1 MIASPSEV
9 PATAMNSRSCDIPY
23 PQHENEAFMASE
35 VKQTSI
41 DTTTQPSGGELQ
53 VAPAKPGRKTTIT
66 DTPCDIGGMIT
77 AAVDEGFMHTPSR
90 SATHDLIAMAT
101 YSLQVHDR
109 DQEKRYRI
117 ALEQIRMLEPR
128 DGMEAQICTM
138 MVSTMQCALET
149 LQRSTIPA
157 QPSDVARHLR
167 TSATRLV
174 RSYAELADLLD
185 RHRNKNTQKIVV
197 QHQTVMVNG
206 DAQVAQITGQGETG
220 HE

>member
-1 MIASPSEV
+1 M
-9 PATAMNSRSCDIPY
+9 ATK
-23 PQHENEAFMASE
+23 
-35 VKQTSI
+35 VKQKPI

-53 VAPAKPGRKTTIT
+53 VVPAKPGRKKTIT

-157 QPSDVARHLR
+157 QPSDVARQLR

>member
-1 MIASPSEV
+1 MNASPSEV
-9 PATAMNSRSCDIPY
+9 PATAMYSRSCGIPY
-23 PQHENEAFMASE
+23 PQHENEAFMASK

-53 VAPAKPGRKTTIT
+53 VAPAKPGRKKTIT
-66 DTPCDIGGMIT
+66 PTDCDIGGMIT

-149 LQRSTIPA
+149 LQRSNISG
-157 QPSDVARHLR
+157 QSSDVARHLR

-206 DAQVAQITGQGETG
+206 DAQVAQIAGKGESG

>member
-1 MIASPSEV
+1 
-9 PATAMNSRSCDIPY
+9 
-23 PQHENEAFMASE
+23 MASKA
-35 VKQTSI
+35 KQTSI

-53 VAPAKPGRKTTIT
+53 VAPAKPGRKKTIT
-66 DTPCDIGGMIT
+66 PTDCDIGVMIT

-149 LQRSTIPA
+149 LQRSNISG
-157 QPSDVARHLR
+157 QSSDVARHLR

-206 DAQVAQITGQGETG
+206 DAQVAQIAGKGESG

>member
-1 MIASPSEV
+1 
-9 PATAMNSRSCDIPY
+9 
-23 PQHENEAFMASE
+23 MASK
-35 VKQTSI
+35 VKQASI

-53 VAPAKPGRKTTIT
+53 VAPAKPGRKKTIT
-66 DTPCDIGGMIT
+66 DTPCDIGGMIA

-90 SATHDLIAMAT
+90 AATHDLIAMAT

-138 MVSTMQCALET
+138 MVSTLQCALET
-149 LQRSTIPA
+149 LQRSTIPS

-167 TSATRLV
+167 SSATRLV
-174 RSYAELADLLD
+174 RSYTELADLLD
-185 RHRNKNTQKIVV
+185 RHRNKGTQKIVV

-206 DAQVAQITGQGETG
+206 DAQVAQITGKGETG

>member
-1 MIASPSEV
+1 
-9 PATAMNSRSCDIPY
+9 
-23 PQHENEAFMASE
+23 MASE

-53 VAPAKPGRKTTIT
+53 VAPAKPGRKKTIT
-66 DTPCDIGGMIT
+66 PTDCDIGGMIT

-149 LQRSTIPA
+149 LQRSNISG
-157 QPSDVARHLR
+157 QSSDVARHLR

-206 DAQVAQITGQGETG
+206 DAQVAQITGKGEAG